1 MPEPDAPAATRHRR
15 PGWRDPRIALGV
27 VILAAS
33 IVGGAR
39 LFAAADNTVPVWAA
53 AGDLGADVPLQL
65 GDVVR
70 VRVHFAQQ
78 TLAERYLSADQPLPE
93 AMTLSRAIG
102 KGELI
107 PRAALSNG
115 GPVLVRV
122 PLAVAVDYAP
132 ADLARGDVVDV
143 WVGEA
148 TSSGDVRR
156 NRADLVL
163 TKVVV
168 LSAADTAESLAPAG
182 TRQIIVGVDPAQSAT
197 LGKALGQTMSGRV
210 VLTGQE

>member
-70 VRVHFAQQ
+70 VRVHFAEQ
-78 TLAERYLSADQPLPE
+78 TLAERYLGAGQPLPE
-93 AMTLSRAIG
+93 L
-102 KGELI
+102 
-107 PRAALSNG
+107 
-115 GPVLVRV
+115 
-122 PLAVAVDYAP
+122 Y
-132 ADLARGDVVDV
+132 
-143 WVGEA
+143 
-148 TSSGDVRR
+148 
-156 NRADLVL
+156 
-163 TKVVV
+163 
-168 LSAADTAESLAPAG
+168 
-182 TRQIIVGVDPAQSAT
+182 
-197 LGKALGQTMSGRV
+197 
-210 VLTGQE
+210 